1 MNTNTTPSSRRTVLK
16 TLAPA
21 GVLALAGCLDGDG
34 ADWTPTADGPLAAVA
49 VEETELVV
57 DLAAEASV
65 DALTVVDPNGEL
77 FAETTVAAGVT
88 TETFPIEMPYAPGE
102 YEVRAVVE
110 DEVTDTETIAIRPD
124 LEIVDLKLGR
134 NHPDEM
140 YEGAP
145 ELRTR
150 TEVIV
155 YLENSGRGPD
165 FVTDLR
171 FTGDV
176 PNPTTDGFDE
186 SGIFDPSDG
195 QSVPADGIEISPNSE
210 YKIFSYSLP
219 FSSAGDTVECQP
231 GGAEG
236 EFTVSLESKITGED
250 AVEEKYQV
258 VYTGEDMSDCSI
270 EITEGSS

>member
-34 ADWTPTADGPLAAVA
+34 SDGTPTADGPLAAVA

-88 TETFPIEMPYAPGE
+88 TETFPIEMPYVPGE
-102 YEVRAVVE
+102 YEIRAVVE

-140 YEGAP
+140 YEGAS
-145 ELRTR
+145 ELTIAS
-150 TEVIV
+150 EVIIQIA
-155 YLENSGRGPD
+155 NAGTGPEEIAQ
-165 FVTDLR
+165 LR
-171 FTGDV
+171 FKGDV
-176 PNPTTDGFDE
+176 PNPTDSTYEE
-186 SGIFDPSDG
+186 SGIYDTESDLDQAAENVFLPS
-195 QSVPADGIEISPNSE
+195 GIEKQI
-210 YKIFSYSLP
+210 YSYSLP
-219 FSSAGDTVECQP
+219 FSPSGDNVACTP
-231 GGAEG
+231 EG
-236 EFTVSLESKITGED
+236 NEGIFTVQISSEMT
-250 AVEEKYQV
+250 EE
-258 VYTGEDMSDCSI
+258 SI
-270 EITEGSS
+270 EKEYRVTYSGDDIETCDISIEGVSE